1 MCVLCVCVHVY
12 LYGVS
17 GGTRVCFVCVYM
29 CIYMVCLGGG
39 RVCALCVC
47 VCVSLHLCGYI
58 CTYIHGSSQWS
69 VVSVNVDSD
78 RQRIIL

>member
-1 MCVLCVCVHVY
+1 
-12 LYGVS
+12 
-17 GGTRVCFVCVYM
+17 
-29 CIYMVCLGGG
+29 MVCLGGGGG
-39 RVCALCVC
+39 RVCALCVCVC

-69 VVSVNVDSD
+69 AVSVNVDSD